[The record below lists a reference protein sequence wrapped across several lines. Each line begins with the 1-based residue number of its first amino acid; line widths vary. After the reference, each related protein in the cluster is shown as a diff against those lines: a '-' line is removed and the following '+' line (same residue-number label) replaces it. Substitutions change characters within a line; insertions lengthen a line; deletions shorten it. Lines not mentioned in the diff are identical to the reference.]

1 VSDRSQDEAS
11 KSSAES
17 ENWLVLIY
25 KVPSE
30 PTRLRATV
38 WRRLK
43 GLGAIYLQN
52 SVAAL
57 PAGGPAERALR
68 KLRNEILEMA
78 GTAVLLRSPI
88 LAGGAEVSAAFAAA
102 RDDEYD
108 EIIDKCQDFLAGIE
122 KEFKAEHFSFAELEE
137 NEVDYTKLIT
147 WLTKVRARD
156 ALGASQRAAAEV
168 ALGECEVAL
177 AGYAERVY
185 AEDPSGH

>member
-108 EIIDKCQDFLAGIE
+108 EIIDKCHDFLAGIE
-122 KEFKAEHFSFAELEE
+122 KEFTAEHFSFAELEE
-137 NEVDYTKLIT
+137 NEVDYTKLAN
-147 WLTKVRARD
+147 WLTKVQTRD
-156 ALGASQRAAAEV
+156 VQGATQREAAEV
-168 ALGECEVAL
+168 ALKDCEVAL
-177 AGYAERVY
+177 TGYAERVY